1 MKWHQGRKE
10 LESTDRFGIGRW
22 QRKRIKD
29 GERTWRKETVDVGSE
44 TEEWRGW
51 LYGPNKKMGTEQEVR
66 ERRGEEREDT
76 HALAEEEERKSTEL
90 G

>member
-1 MKWHQGRKE
+1 M
-10 LESTDRFGIGRW
+10 
-22 QRKRIKD
+22 
-29 GERTWRKETVDVGSE
+29 DVGSE